1 MKIDSKTVTRAAAYV
16 SQYMDARLPKHF
28 VYHDLNHTISVVN
41 ATTEICDGAEVKGH
55 DKKILQVAAWFHD
68 LGYTKQV
75 AGHEQFGASIAE
87 EFLSGEGIRKEDI
100 DRVKACI
107 LATRYPQHPVTRDEK
122 ILCDADMIHLGK
134 KGFMTVVT
142 PLRQEWTDSKN
153 LSYSDNEWY
162 QLNIDFLLA
171 HKFQTA
177 YCRKQYAPQ
186 KDKNVRKLRKLL
198 STPGAGVAVT
208 SVIPK
213 IERSRS
219 PKIVK
224 GVETLFK
231 NSSRNHME
239 LSAMAD
245 NKAHILLSISSL
257 IISVVL
263 SFSIQGISRGAQ
275 FILPA
280 ALLLVVCLTTIVLAV
295 LTTKPKISKGTF
307 TVEQIRSHEIN
318 LLFFGNFHKMDLSVY
333 EWGIHELMADKE
345 YLFNSMTKDIY
356 YLGKVLA
363 VKYKYLDIGY
373 KVFMY
378 GLIASVAA
386 FSISL
391 FSFNA

>member
-87 EFLSGEGIRKEDI
+87 EFLLGEGIRKEDI

-142 PLRQEWTDSKN
+142 PLRQEWADSKN

-177 YCRKQYAPQ
+177 YCRKQYASQ

-208 SVIPK
+208 AVIPK
-213 IERSRS
+213 IEKSRS